1 MTTWNICHKSGRVL
15 FTTNDERT
23 AMNRAKYGWRVEK
36 VDKSREQFEACYSDK
51 YGTPKNVLEKLRKDD
66 EYTVE
71 EGDRLNRAWDMWK
84 ASREQLVIELPK
96 HTGICI
102 KSSATPIDGYE
113 AGVRDVANVLTNAG
127 LTVKLS

>member
-1 MTTWNICHKSGRVL
+1 MGGGLKKWIRVVNSL
-15 FTTNDERT
+15 KRVIQTNTEH
-23 AMNRAKYGWRVEK
+23 
-36 VDKSREQFEACYSDK
+36 Q
-51 YGTPKNVLEKLRKDD
+51 KNVLEKLRKDD